1 MARRQMNPAP
11 THAIPG
17 PLFSIHDAEYVPG
30 VCNIGPA
37 EIAHRRAFGHVGFA
51 ASVVLLG
58 LLLAIN
64 APAWARLL
72 LFFTAA
78 GSATGYLQA
87 MFHFC
92 AGFGS
97 RGVYN
102 FGAVGTEHAVAE
114 AADRARDRRRS
125 LQITAGSVAIGL
137 AVAIAAFLLPL

>member
-11 THAIPG
+11 THSIPG
-17 PLFSIHDAEYVPG
+17 PLLFIHDAEYVPG

-87 MFHFC
+87 MFHF
-92 AGFGS
+92 
-97 RGVYN
+97 
-102 FGAVGTEHAVAE
+102 GAVGTEHAVAE